1 MKHRIEIS
9 IFRALAVLLIF
20 GASPSGAAE
29 IYAGEPFAEAL
40 FDLVTSSVIV
50 AHPLSRGTELQRT
63 DVFLMRDGRHVAITS
78 TAQKTKEPFT
88 VRAIQVGNSSP
99 DSLTKQTP
107 EVQSLSWEISE
118 GASTPA
124 KQTAR

>member
-1 MKHRIEIS
+1 MKHRIGIS
-9 IFRALAVLLIF
+9 ILRALAVLWMF
-20 GASPSGAAE
+20 CSSSSRAAE

-50 AHPLSRGTELQRT
+50 AHPLSGGTELQRT
-63 DVFLMRDGRHVAITS
+63 DVFRMRDGRHVAITA

-88 VRAIQVGNSSP
+88 VRAIQVGDASP

-107 EVQSLSWEISE
+107 SVKSLTWLISE
-118 GASTPA
+118 RASIPTKPTA
-124 KQTAR
+124 K